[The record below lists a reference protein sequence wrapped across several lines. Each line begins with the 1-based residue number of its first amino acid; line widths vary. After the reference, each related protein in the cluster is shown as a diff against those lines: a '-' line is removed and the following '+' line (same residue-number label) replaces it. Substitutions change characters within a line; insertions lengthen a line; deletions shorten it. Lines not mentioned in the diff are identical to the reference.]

1 MSRPFVSV
9 LIDTYN
15 HERFIEEAVQ
25 SVLAQDFP
33 ASEREILVVD
43 DGSTDKTPEILVKFE
58 PQIRILRKQNGG
70 QASAFNLGIPECKG
84 EIVAFLDADDWW
96 APAKLT
102 AIAKA
107 FAENPETGL
116 VGHGIVEVFTDGP
129 EIRQVLR
136 EGPRF
141 RVNSTQGAHLFRL
154 RKAFLGT
161 SRMAFRASI
170 LRKIGKVPEA
180 LWVQAD
186 EYLFT
191 LGAVFSDAMV
201 LPDALTYYRLHG
213 ANGFLV
219 SQDNVAGLRRKYQVL
234 NALAAEL
241 ERKMTESGVLV
252 DVRDVI
258 VESVQ
263 NEADLIR
270 LDVDGGL
277 PWETFSAER
286 TGYRINHPDVS
297 AARRFLKTLSLLPA
311 CVLPPRSFYSFRR
324 SLTGNPVYRKFREK
338 WPHSPE
344 LAHID
349 RQASGK
355 S

>member
-15 HERFIEEAVQ
+15 HERFVEEAVQ

-43 DGSTDKTPEILVKFE
+43 DGSTDQTPEILRKYE

-96 APAKLT
+96 APGKLT
-102 AIAKA
+102 ATANA
-107 FAENPETGL
+107 FAANPEVGL
-116 VGHGIVEVFTDGP
+116 VGHGIVEVFTDGA

-136 EGPRF
+136 DGPRF

-154 RKAFLGT
+154 RKAFFGT
-161 SRMAFRASI
+161 SRMAFRAPI
-170 LRKIGKVPEA
+170 LRRIGVVPDA

-191 LGAVFSDAMV
+191 LGAVFADALV
-201 LPDALTYYRLHG
+201 LADALTYYRIHG

-219 SQDNVAGLRRKYQVL
+219 SQGNVAGMRRKYQVL

-241 ERKMTESGVLV
+241 QRKMAECDVPTEVRGV
-252 DVRDVI
+252 I
-258 VESVQ
+258 TESVQ

-286 TGYRINHPDVS
+286 TGYRINHPEVS
-297 AARRFLKTLSLLPA
+297 AARRFLKTISLLPA
-311 CVLPPRSFYSFRR
+311 FVLPPRSFYSIRR
-324 SLTGNPVYRKFREK
+324 SLAGNPVYRKFREK
-338 WPHSPE
+338 WPHSPA
-344 LAHID
+344 LAHVD

>member
-9 LIDTYN
+9 LIDTFN

-25 SVLAQDFP
+25 SVLGQDFP

-43 DGSTDKTPEILVKFE
+43 DGSTDKTPAILRTFE
-58 PQIRILRKQNGG
+58 PQIRVLRKMNGG

-96 APAKLT
+96 APGKLT
-102 AIAKA
+102 ATTNA
-107 FAENPETGL
+107 FVTSPEVGL
-116 VGHGIVEVFTDGP
+116 VGHGIVEVFANGA

-136 EGPRF
+136 HGPRF
-141 RVNSTQGAHLFRL
+141 RVNSTKGAHLFRL
-154 RKAFLGT
+154 RKAFFGT
-161 SRMAFRASI
+161 SRMALRASI
-170 LRKIGKVPEA
+170 LRTIGKVSEA
-180 LWVQAD
+180 FWVQAD

-191 LGAVFSDAMV
+191 LGAVFSEALV
-201 LPDALTYYRLHG
+201 LPEALTYYRIHG

-234 NALAAEL
+234 SALAAEL
-241 ERKMTESGVLV
+241 ERKMTECDVPAEVRGV
-252 DVRDVI
+252 I
-258 VESVQ
+258 AESVR

-270 LDVDGGL
+270 LAVDGGL

-311 CVLPPRSFYSFRR
+311 CVIPPRSFYSLRR
-324 SLTGNPVYRKFREK
+324 SLTRNPVYRKLREK
-338 WPHSPE
+338 WPHSPA
-344 LAHID
+344 LAHVD

>member
-1 MSRPFVSV
+1 MFRPFVSV

-15 HERFIEEAVQ
+15 HERFVEEAVQ

-43 DGSTDKTPEILVKFE
+43 DGSTDRTPEILRKFE
-58 PQIRILRKQNGG
+58 PQIRVLRKQNGG

-84 EIVAFLDADDWW
+84 DIVAFLDADDWW
-96 APAKLT
+96 APGKLT
-102 AIAKA
+102 ATANA
-107 FAENPETGL
+107 FAGNPEVGL
-116 VGHGIVEVFTDGP
+116 VGHGIMEVFTDGA

-136 EGPRF
+136 DGPRF
-141 RVNSTQGAHLFRL
+141 RVNSIHGAHLFRL
-154 RKAFLGT
+154 RKAFFGT
-161 SRMAFRASI
+161 SRMAFRAAI
-170 LRKIGKVPEA
+170 LRKIGAVPSA

-191 LGAVFSDAMV
+191 LGAVFADALV
-201 LPDALTYYRLHG
+201 LPEPFTYYRIHG

-219 SQDNVAGLRRKYQVL
+219 SQDNVGGMRRKYQVL

-241 ERKMTESGVLV
+241 QSKMAECDVPVEVRGV
-252 DVRDVI
+252 I
-258 VESVQ
+258 AESVK

-286 TGYRINHPDVS
+286 TGYRINHPEVS
-297 AARRFLKTLSLLPA
+297 ATRRFLKTLSLLPA
-311 CVLPPRSFYSFRR
+311 CVLPPRSFYSIRR
-324 SLTGNPVYRKFREK
+324 SLSGNPVYRKFRKK
-338 WPHSPE
+338 WPHSPA
-344 LAHID
+344 LAHVD
-349 RQASGK
+349 RQTSRK